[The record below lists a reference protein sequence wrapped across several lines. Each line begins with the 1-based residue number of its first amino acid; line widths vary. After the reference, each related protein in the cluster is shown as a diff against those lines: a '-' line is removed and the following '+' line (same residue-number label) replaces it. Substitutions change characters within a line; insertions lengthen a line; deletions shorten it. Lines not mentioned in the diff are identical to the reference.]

1 MADIK
6 ELYGL
11 LQQADSAAQSGNT
24 QAIADVQALLGEID
38 RLNAQQPQ
46 VGAIEQPGALA
57 TPLQG
62 GGLPQRAPTAPE
74 SDRVGLDS
82 PQITPEFAS
91 DFRIITGMN
100 PYALGKTPREALT
113 GAVAKGALDPSF
125 QAGQDFGAFGSQ
137 WEPYKQEQQS
147 TMLGAAA
154 RGAQSQIGATIGG
167 FAGATVGSAFGP
179 IGTIA
184 GGAAGGLLGN
194 LAQESLQAVMGL
206 KTEQDIAQDRLDQER
221 DATKYARFAGEFLPQ
236 VGGAAVEMAAAK
248 YAPLAL
254 KFLPVTER
262 FATEQ
267 IGKAVAKDIPAITSL
282 ATGAAL
288 GGGIA
293 GALDYFQSDTIDP
306 GKIAIASLT
315 GAILEPRKQ
324 FQTLFDK
331 AARLEIAALK
341 ARNNTIQQM
350 AGDTTSAIDRLAE
363 YRMIPEN
370 RVNLGAGSISG
381 DEGLIALEQH
391 VFNRDPQMRNQRQ
404 EALRQISENISG
416 AVEQRGASA
425 WQAKQFLENDFA
437 QMDLLAKQAY
447 QSAID
452 AGKTAEAAILG
463 DAVRA
468 TEEANRIVNQ
478 GLMSRQTAHS
488 LTKRNLSEAA
498 AQIRAMQG
506 ERALPSQVVL
516 ETLQNNAAA
525 EKSAV
530 NDLLVQIPADVQTN
544 FSNTKKA
551 AAEARKLVV
560 REEKFAP
567 KVEAFLSRIAGTK
580 KKPYV
585 DSIQELPK
593 VSSMLADEISKAQRA
608 GDTQQ
613 VKMLRE
619 LRSGIEADLEA
630 ASSSFDYPQLKAW
643 REAYRQYAGKYLNNS
658 SETALVIGSV
668 DPNKVIDHYMKKS
681 GQVKGLAGAEQL
693 KEALGDSPAAKLA
706 VSDWFMG
713 QLAKVGGSTPE
724 NSIGAMN
731 KWFNSADIQELLSV
745 FPDAKPKIKSLIAGV
760 ELNLE
765 NQVAAEKSKKAAE
778 AFASKYKSPLADRL
792 KTEAAQAMA
801 DAERQAKMALAVQ
814 EKALQEHVAQK
825 FINMQPVDAIASIIG
840 TESTDPV
847 VATQL
852 LLDAAAKDPTGNALQ
867 GVKNALFEYID
878 KQVRS
883 KAVVSTSNVPGAF
896 KPKDFESTVAKMADV
911 LAEGTNS
918 RKVIE
923 QILGSYS
930 VEMRNLDIASK
941 QLEILARRKR
951 ATAGMSQTTPQK
963 VIESTIE
970 EQFANNTMNFLGRM
984 ARGYNKQNVVSGSL
998 AWAGDLVQRAWVGD
1012 VQKRAYQAIT
1022 DAIKDPELLQTVLM
1036 EATPQN
1042 LPAIRGWLKTYGVP
1056 YAFDMNKVEQ
1066 ETLGQGGVVTDK
1078 ESGFRIVTKEGKKF
1092 KIFSPSGQLLG
1103 VYDTQEKAEKAAD
1116 REILKA
1122 RKLK

>member
-1 MADIK
+1 MADIN

-11 LQQADSAAQSGNT
+11 LQQADSAAQSGNP

-38 RLNAQQPQ
+38 RLSAQKPQ
-46 VGAIEQPGALA
+46 AGAMEQPGALA
-57 TPLQG
+57 TPMQG

-74 SDRVGLDS
+74 SDRVGLDT

-113 GAVAKGALDPSF
+113 GAMAKGALDPSF
-125 QAGQDFGAFGSQ
+125 QTGQDFGAFASQ

-147 TMLGAAA
+147 TVLGAAA

-167 FAGATVGSAFGP
+167 VAGATLGSAFGP
-179 IGTIA
+179 IGTI
-184 GGAAGGLLGN
+184 GGGVAGGLLGG

-221 DATKYARFAGEFLPQ
+221 DATRYARFAGEFLPQ
-236 VGGAAVEMAAAK
+236 LLTERPATGTLTKAAAGELPAIANLAAGGA
-248 YAPLAL
+248 
-254 KFLPVTER
+254 
-262 FATEQ
+262 
-267 IGKAVAKDIPAITSL
+267 I
-282 ATGAAL
+282 
-288 GGGIA
+288 GGGIT
-293 GALDYFQSDTIDP
+293 GAIDYFQNDTIDP
-306 GKIAIASLT
+306 GKVAIASLA

-324 FQTLFDK
+324 AQTLFDK
-331 AARLEIAALK
+331 AARLEISALK

-350 AGDTTSAIDRLAE
+350 AGDVRSAIDELAA
-363 YRMIPEN
+363 YRMLPESN
-370 RVNLGAGSISG
+370 VNLGAGSISG

-391 VFNRDPQMRNQRQ
+391 VFNRDPQIRNARQ

-425 WQAKQFLENDFA
+425 WQAKQFLEDDFSR
-437 QMDLLAKQAY
+437 MDFLAKQAY
-447 QSAID
+447 QNAIN
-452 AGKTAEAAILG
+452 AGKTAEAALLG

-468 TEEANRIVNQ
+468 SEEANRIVNQ
-478 GLMSRQTAHS
+478 GLMSRQTAHA
-488 LTKRNLSEAA
+488 LTKRNLAEAT
-498 AQIRAMQG
+498 AQVRAMQG
-506 ERALPSQVVL
+506 ERALPSLTVL

-560 REEKFAP
+560 QEEKFAP

-593 VSSMLADEISKAQRA
+593 VSSMLADEISKAQKA
-608 GDTQQ
+608 GETQQ

-630 ASSSFDYPQLKAW
+630 ASNAFDYPQLKAW

-668 DPNKVIDHYMKKS
+668 DPYKVIDHYMKKS

-693 KEALGDSPAAKLA
+693 KEAIGDSPVAKLA
-706 VSDWFMG
+706 ISDWFLG
-713 QLAKVGGSTPE
+713 QLAKVGGDAPE
-724 NSIGAMN
+724 SRIGAMK
-731 KWFNSADIQELLSV
+731 KWLNSADTKELLSV
-745 FPDAKPKIKSLIAGV
+745 FRDARPKIESLIARV
-760 ELNLE
+760 ELNLA

-778 AFASKYKSPLADRL
+778 AFAAKYKSSLADRL
-792 KTEAAQAMA
+792 RTDAAQAMA
-801 DAERQAKMALAVQ
+801 DAERQAKAALKIE
-814 EKALQEHVAQK
+814 EKAIQKHVAQS
-825 FINMQPVDAIASIIG
+825 FIKMNPVDAIDKIIN
-840 TESTDPV
+840 TKSVDPLTSTQ
-847 VATQL
+847 A

-867 GVKNALFEYID
+867 GVKNALYEYID
-878 KQVRS
+878 REVRTRN
-883 KAVVSTSNVPGAF
+883 VVTTSNEPGAF
-896 KPKDFESTVAKMADV
+896 KPQDFEATVAGIAD
-911 LAEGTNS
+911 LLQEGSNS
-918 RKVIE
+918 RRVIE
-923 QILGSYS
+923 QILGVDSP
-930 VEMRNLDIASK
+930 ELQNLDLAGR
-941 QLEILARRKR
+941 QLAILARRKR

-963 VIESTIE
+963 VIEGSIE

-984 ARGYNKQNVVSGSL
+984 ARGFSPSNVVGRTPGL
-998 AWAGDLVQRAWVGD
+998 KVLQWVGD
-1012 VQKRAYQAIT
+1012 VVQQAWSGDVQGKAYQAIT

-1036 EATPQN
+1036 EVTPQN

-1066 ETLGQGGVVTDK
+1066 ETLGQGGVVTDR
-1078 ESGFRIVTKEGKKF
+1078 ESGFRIVTNEGKKF
-1092 KIFSPSGQLLG
+1092 KIFSPAGQLLG
-1103 VYDTQEKAEKAAD
+1103 IYDTQEKAERAAD
-1116 REILKA
+1116 KEILKA
-1122 RKLK
+1122 RNIK